1 LSAEPVIE
9 VVDETGSTNADLLGR
24 VAGGEV
30 IPEGYWLRAERQTG
44 GRGRLGRSWESPK
57 GNLFCS
63 TVINLRPTDPS
74 PATLSMVTGI
84 AVFETVERLLLPDT
98 PMLLKWPNDVLIGE
112 AKVAGILLERQADT
126 VVVGVGMNVSY
137 APDLPDKKTTSI
149 VYENG
154 KFANGPEK
162 VLPLLAGHFADRLAR
177 WREAPLSDTLMDWT
191 VLSHRYNDKV
201 RITGTEGE
209 PVYARYRGIDREG
222 ALKVQPI
229 GERETIVH
237 AGDVTLNWH
246 DKE

>member
-1 LSAEPVIE
+1 LGAVGDHRCNHLAARISANWLTFGPRQQGGSFAVPRGLSAEPVIE

-84 AVFETVERLLLPDT
+84 AV
-98 PMLLKWPNDVLIGE
+98 
-112 AKVAGILLERQADT
+112 A
-126 VVVGVGMNVSY
+126 VGVGMNVSY